1 MAFAD
6 GKRMIAISDGT
17 LRFVDETMSLDL
29 AHGDQDARISN
40 TSTDDLL
47 EDHPFTL
54 GREAGIFG
62 RASVAFE

>member
-6 GKRMIAISDGT
+6 GKRMIAIGDGA
-17 LRFVDETMSLDL
+17 LRFVDETMSLDP
-29 AHGDQDARISN
+29 AHGRQDARVSN
-40 TSTDDLL
+40 TSTDHLL

-54 GREAGIFG
+54 GLRAGIFG

>member
-6 GKRMIAISDGT
+6 GKRMIAIGDGT
-17 LRFVDETMSLDL
+17 LRFVDEKMSLDL
-29 AHGDQDARISN
+29 AQGCQDARVSN
-40 TSTDDLL
+40 ASTDNLF

-54 GREAGIFG
+54 GREAGLFG